1 MYYLISQFSG
11 WLLLAVILGG
21 FVGYLTLRR
30 DEPFRWGWL
39 PLGLG
44 VMAVALLLSVF
55 RLVNGAPAFWIETAA
70 LFFVLYLLG
79 CCLGGIVKHAFTG
92 VAAPVGV
99 PEWNRNLGDPAPP
112 ISPAPFVAG
121 GLQERGVREWH
132 KDLGQEPFV
141 FVATRKA
148 AAGVVAPPVEAPGE
162 GGVRNWHRDLSL
174 APATPLADSSA
185 VQASTASPLAKVEG
199 EDAIAGARPF
209 GLEGP
214 RGGKADD
221 LKLIRGIG
229 RQNEGRLHALGIWHF
244 DQIAAWTPDN
254 ALWVGSYLA
263 FPGRIERESWITQAS
278 ALAAGQETEF
288 ASRVKRGEVQ
298 TSRDDGSL
306 GQSNVASAHEP
317 GFKLVKPRAGSKP
330 AGLKSEK
337 S

>member
-11 WLLLAVILGG
+11 WLLLAIILGG
-21 FVGYLTLRR
+21 FVGYLTFRLG
-30 DEPFRWGWL
+30 EPLRWGWL

-55 RLVNGAPAFWIETAA
+55 RLVNGAPALWIESAA
-70 LFFVLYLLG
+70 LFFVMYLLG
-79 CCLGGIVKHAFTG
+79 CCLGCILKQAFTG

-99 PEWNRNLGDPAPP
+99 PEWSRNLGDHAPP

-121 GLQERGVREWH
+121 GLQESGVREWH

-141 FVATRKA
+141 FVETPKA
-148 AAGVVAPPVEAPGE
+148 AASVVAQPAEPPSE
-162 GGVRNWHRDLSL
+162 GGVRNWHRDLSQSPAE
-174 APATPLADSSA
+174 APAAQVSA
-185 VQASTASPLAKVEG
+185 ASPLAKVEG
-199 EDAIAGARPF
+199 EDAIAGERPF
-209 GLEGP
+209 GLQGP

-263 FPGRIERESWITQAS
+263 FPGRIEREAWIAQAS
-278 ALAAGQETEF
+278 DLAAGKETDF
-288 ASRVKRGEVQ
+288 ASRVKRGDVQ

-306 GQSNVASAHEP
+306 GQSNVASGQEL

-330 AGLKSEK
+330 AGPKAGK
-337 S
+337 T